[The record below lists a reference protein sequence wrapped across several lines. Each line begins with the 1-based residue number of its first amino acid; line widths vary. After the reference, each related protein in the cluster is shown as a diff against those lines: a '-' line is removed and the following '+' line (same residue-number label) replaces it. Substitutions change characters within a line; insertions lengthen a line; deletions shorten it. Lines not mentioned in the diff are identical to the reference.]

1 MAKTYAQVVGVVLLL
16 LGVVGLIAGETL
28 LFGQVNVTLPEDIV
42 HLVTGAILAYFGFT
56 RDNAATRPVAGVLG
70 VVYLLVG
77 VLGFISPN
85 LFGILPL
92 PYTIADDIVHLLL
105 GVLGIATGYLMGS
118 AEVATTRR
126 A

>member
-16 LGVVGLIAGETL
+16 LGVVGLVVGETL

-42 HLVTGAILAYFGFT
+42 HLVTGGILAYFGFT

-77 VLGFISPN
+77 ILGFVSPT

-92 PYTIADDIVHLLL
+92 PYTVADNITHLLL
-105 GVLGIATGYLMGS
+105 GVLGIATGWLMS
-118 AEVATTRR
+118 AGEAATTART
-126 A
+126 